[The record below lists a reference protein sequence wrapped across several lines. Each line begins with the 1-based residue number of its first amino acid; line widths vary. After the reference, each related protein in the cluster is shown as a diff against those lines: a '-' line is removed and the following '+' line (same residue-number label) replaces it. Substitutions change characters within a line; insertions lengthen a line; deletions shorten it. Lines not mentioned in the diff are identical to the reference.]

1 MARKITK
8 FVNTSGQKKRSKS
21 MKAFK
26 KQIKK
31 GNVASY
37 HKAST
42 SNRCTTGFRA
52 TKGSTKCNSRTHKHM
67 KKDGTPD
74 MRFKINRG

>member
-8 FVNTSGQKKRSKS
+8 FVNTSGQKKKA
-21 MKAFK
+21 KNVTAFK
-26 KQIKK
+26 KQLKK
-31 GNVASY
+31 GKVASY

-42 SNRCTTGFRA
+42 SNRCWTGFRA
-52 TKGSTKCNSRTHKHM
+52 AKGSTKCNSQSHRHT

-74 MRFKINRG
+74 MRYKINRG